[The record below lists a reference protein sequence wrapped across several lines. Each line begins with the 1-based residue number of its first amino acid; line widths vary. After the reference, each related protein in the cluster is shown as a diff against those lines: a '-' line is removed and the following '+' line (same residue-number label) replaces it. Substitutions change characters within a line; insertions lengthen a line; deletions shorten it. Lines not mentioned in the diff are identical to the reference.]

1 MRQQI
6 VPIAIAIMAVA
17 ITATGLGDSGPSH
30 TANTSSEKINS
41 SFLKEIVLGS
51 KAQPA
56 TYLYSLEMDQKVVI
70 SKNTGSNGTNES
82 QEILTKSFGAGALN
96 MTGKAMKM
104 VMATLAVEA
113 GKEENASA
121 TSLEMYL
128 LNDTMY
134 IKLDGNWTE
143 TKLPGLSRND
153 IWKQQDK
160 IGQQRESLNG
170 SDITLL
176 GMEDIN
182 GTECYKIR
190 VNPDMKSYTAVM
202 EEQVGTKTILPY
214 MNISALFNNTSIS
227 YISWISK
234 SGYLLLRTEIST
246 KMNLSPEIL
255 GQTGK
260 RAGNFWMHIETSY
273 SMQFSGFDRSFEIA
287 LPEDA
292 RKATILQVF
301 GPGNSTKNST
311 RVVSLK

>member
-1 MRQQI
+1 MKQLI
-6 VPIAIAIMAVA
+6 VPLLAVIFAVA
-17 ITATGLGDSGPSH
+17 FTATCLGDSGSPQ
-30 TANTSSEKINS
+30 TANASIEKINS

-51 KAQPA
+51 KVQPA
-56 TYLYSLEMDQKVVI
+56 TYLFTLEMDQKIVI
-70 SKNTGSNGTNES
+70 SNNSVSNGTKES

-113 GKEENASA
+113 GNEENASA

-128 LNDTMY
+128 LNDSMFMK
-134 IKLDGNWTE
+134 IDGNWTE
-143 TKLPGLSRND
+143 TKLSGLSLKD

-176 GMEDIN
+176 GMEHIN

-190 VNPDMKSYTAVM
+190 VIPDMESYTAVM
-202 EEQVGTKTILPY
+202 KEQIGTTKVLPY
-214 MNISALFNNTSIS
+214 MNISDLFNNSSIS
-227 YISWISK
+227 YVSWISK
-234 SGYLLLRTEIST
+234 EGHLPLRTAIT
-246 KMNLSPEIL
+246 TNMTFSPMIL
-255 GQTGK
+255 GQTVK
-260 RAGNFWMHIETSY
+260 KAGNFGMHIETSY
-273 SMQFSGFDRSFEIA
+273 SMAFSGFDRRVKIA
-287 LPEDA
+287 MPEDA

-311 RVVSLK
+311 RAV

>member
-6 VPIAIAIMAVA
+6 VPIAIAVMAIA
-17 ITATGLGDSGPSH
+17 ITATGHGDSGPSH
-30 TANTSSEKINS
+30 TANASIDKINS

-51 KAQPA
+51 KVQPA
-56 TYLYSLEMDQKVVI
+56 TYLFTIEMDQKIVI
-70 SKNTGSNGTNES
+70 SNNTGSNGTGES

-104 VMATLAVEA
+104 VMATLSLEA
-113 GKEENASA
+113 GKEENANA

-134 IKLDGNWTE
+134 MKIDGNWTE
-143 TKLPGLSRND
+143 TKLPGLSLKD

-176 GMEDIN
+176 GMGNVDGN
-182 GTECYKIR
+182 ECYKIR
-190 VNPDMKSYTAVM
+190 VTPDMKSYTAVM
-202 EEQVGTKTILPY
+202 KEQVGTKTILPY

-234 SGYLLLRTEIST
+234 SGYLPLRTEIST
-246 KMNLSPEIL
+246 NMIFGPEIL
-255 GQTGK
+255 GQTAK
-260 RAGNFWMHIETSY
+260 KAGNFGMHVETLY
-273 SMQFSGFDRSFEIA
+273 AMQFSGFDRRIRIA

-311 RVVSLK
+311 RVVNL